1 VGHLYESFVLA
12 NKLLDE
18 PKSAAKDVRLRT
30 LARLRDDLRAC
41 GETLGI
47 FRRVPSE
54 FLLARRGRLC
64 ARRGIDPATIEARI
78 AERGQ
83 ARAAKDF
90 KRADELRATLKA
102 EGIDLMDTAAGT
114 SWRVA

>member
-1 VGHLYESFVLA
+1 VLA

-18 PKSAAKDVRLRT
+18 PKSAPKDVRLRT

-41 GETLGI
+41 GDTLGI
-47 FRRVPSE
+47 FRRVPAE

-64 ARRGIDPATIEARI
+64 ARGGIDPATVEARI
-78 AERGQ
+78 AERTQ

-102 EGIDLMDTAAGT
+102 EGIDLMDGPTGT
-114 SWRVA
+114 SWRVT